1 MVIFSAF
8 FMSTCFLGIKHQ
20 IFSVSYKAAS
30 GQTFILE
37 TDGFVRCPLGSAG
50 LQTQNSLSGMFPV
63 RVG

>member
-1 MVIFSAF
+1 
-8 FMSTCFLGIKHQ
+8 MSNCLLGIKHQ

-30 GQTFILE
+30 GQTFFLE

-50 LQTQNSLSGMFPV
+50 LQSQNSLSDMFPV